1 MVVRSKEW
9 AVVRT
14 WEQCLSASPPYHS
27 TSPPYPSRCLS
38 RQRSWGVPL
47 PAFYRRD
54 TGEALL
60 DDESVAHVQAVVA
73 THGADAWWRLPEAE
87 LLPPR
92 MASEA
97 HLWRKGT
104 DTLDVWFDSGCSWA
118 AVMPHAAAPHAAA
131 PPPASAQGAP
141 HGAVVAQADDHW
153 VAQADIYLEGSD
165 QHRGWFQSSLLTRV
179 GSGVG
184 SAARAEGGGGEA
196 GGGEAGG
203 AGSSEG
209 AGGMAGG
216 VSSVAPYSKVVTHGF
231 VLDEKGVKMSK
242 SLGNVITPHQL
253 IGDGPPDAMP
263 PAAAPPLAAPELTS
277 PAGKKIK
284 KAKRAT
290 RPADAAI
297 KPCGA
302 DVLRLWVALSDW
314 RGDVSIGEITISK
327 APD

>member
-1 MVVRSKEW
+1 MVGSKESG
-9 AVVRT
+9 VVGSK
-14 WEQCLSASPPYHS
+14 ESGVVPLYLSASSCHHLS
-27 TSPPYPSRCLS
+27 SPPPPPLSRCLS

-47 PAFYRRD
+47 PAFYRKD

-73 THGADAWWRLPEAE
+73 RHGADAWWRLSEEE

-92 MASEA
+92 LAGEA

-118 AVMPHAAAPHAAA
+118 AVMPHAAAPH
-131 PPPASAQGAP
+131 GAP
-141 HGAVVAQADDHW
+141 HGGVTQADNHT

-184 SAARAEGGGGEA
+184 SAAQAEGGGGEA
-196 GGGEAGG
+196 RG
-203 AGSSEG
+203 AGSSEEG
-209 AGGMAGG
+209 AGSMVEHGG
-216 VSSVAPYSKVVTHGF
+216 SVAPYSKVVTHGF

-242 SLGNVITPHQL
+242 SLGNVITPRQL
-253 IGDGPPDAMP
+253 IGDAPPPDATP
-263 PAAAPPLAAPELTS
+263 PAAAAPPRATTEATAPT
-277 PAGKKIK
+277 GKKLK
-284 KAKRAT
+284 KAKRAK
-290 RPADAAI
+290 PAAGDGI

-314 RGDVSIGEITISK
+314 RSDVSIGEITISK
-327 APD
+327 ARD